1 MGVEL
6 PVKDFETIV
15 QEMLTDFANDIQG
28 IDTSD
33 ASDVAIKAKIY
44 AARIVEI
51 TNLLQIVADNAFVQD
66 ATDTHLEDLV
76 AEKGL
81 TRKAAVKA
89 TGTMRFSRSTADTID
104 RPIPAGTI
112 VTTYPDVNGNTID
125 FQTTVD
131 GVLTAGQ
138 LSVDIPA
145 EAVTAGNSGNVA
157 SDKVTEPQGEYPS
170 GIESI
175 TNSAAF
181 TGGVDQELDDPLR
194 DRYFLAAQN
203 PDNGGTPTDYENW
216 SLSIAGVES
225 AKSLPL
231 NRGNNTIDILITAN
245 GGVPSDA
252 LVADVQSYIDGK
264 HPTGADPLVIKP
276 TAVAVDVTA
285 TITTADGYA
294 LVDIQ
299 ANIEQKITDY
309 LKTVSIGGIV
319 RVKGIG
325 NAIYDTE
332 GVADYSI
339 SAPSANLQLAGTEMA
354 VKGVYTLS

>member
-1 MGVEL
+1 MGVDL

-15 QEMLTDFANDIQG
+15 EEMLTDFANDIQG

-33 ASDVAIKAKIY
+33 ASDVAIKVKIY
-44 AARIVEI
+44 VARIIEI
-51 TNLLQIVADNAFVQD
+51 TNLVQIVADNAFAQSAVGI
-66 ATDTHLEDLV
+66 HLENIV

-81 TRKAAVKA
+81 TKKQAEEA
-89 TGTMRFSRSTADTID
+89 TGTLRFSRSTADTID
-104 RPIPAGTI
+104 RPIAKGTI
-112 VTTYPDVNGNTID
+112 VTTYPDVDGNTID
-125 FQTTVD
+125 FETTED
-131 GVLTAGQ
+131 GVLPAGQ

-145 EAVTAGNSGNVA
+145 GAIVAGVSGNVA
-157 SDKVTEPQGEYPS
+157 ADKVTEPQGEYPA
-170 GIESI
+170 GIESV
-175 TNSAAF
+175 TNPSAF
-181 TGGVDQELDDPLR
+181 TGGIDEEQEEPLR

-216 SLSIAGVES
+216 ALSRAGVES

-252 LVADVQSYIDGK
+252 LVADVQAYIDSK

-276 TAVAVDVTA
+276 TAVSVDVTA
-285 TITTADGYA
+285 TIITADGYA

-299 ANIEQKITDY
+299 ANIEQAITDY
-309 LKTVSIGGIV
+309 LQSVSIGGVV

-325 NAIYDTE
+325 NAIYDTV

-339 SAPSANLQLAGTEMA
+339 SAPSANIQLAGTEMA